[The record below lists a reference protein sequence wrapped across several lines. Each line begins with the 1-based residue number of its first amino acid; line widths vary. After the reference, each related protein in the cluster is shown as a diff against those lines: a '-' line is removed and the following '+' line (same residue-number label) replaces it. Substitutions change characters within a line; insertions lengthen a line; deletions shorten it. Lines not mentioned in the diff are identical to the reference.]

1 MYDIFQTMSEYLHPQ
16 IAAWM
21 KFIDE
26 LAEVSRAIA
35 RERQK
40 VRPSRAFKHRGA
52 TLQPGQETPL
62 WNALVKEVAVRLRR
76 RGDKAK
82 LGRELGLSRQR
93 IHQLL
98 VERSACPDAER
109 ILLLLTWLQ
118 TKMRETEK
126 HASSNEKRDRVR

>member
-1 MYDIFQTMSEYLHPQ
+1 MSEYLHPHL
-16 IAAWM
+16 AAWM

-26 LAEVSRAIA
+26 LADISRAIA

-40 VRPSRAFKHRGA
+40 VRPSRAPKRRGVA
-52 TLQPGQETPL
+52 LQPGPETPL
-62 WNALVKEVAVRLRR
+62 WNALVKEIAVRLRR

-98 VERSACPDAER
+98 VERSASPDAER
-109 ILLLLTWLQ
+109 TLLLLTWLQ
-118 TKMRETEK
+118 TKVREAEK
-126 HASSNEKRDRVR
+126 SAPPKEKRDRAG